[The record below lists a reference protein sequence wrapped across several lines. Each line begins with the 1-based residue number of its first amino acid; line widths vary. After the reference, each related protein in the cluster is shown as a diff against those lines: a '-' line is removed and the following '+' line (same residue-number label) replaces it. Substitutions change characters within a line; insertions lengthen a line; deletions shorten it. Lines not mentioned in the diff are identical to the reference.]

1 MAALDQ
7 SDPDMHSRWKVI
19 LAALGNLLAVSYI
32 DYLTGYQF
40 LFFVFYF
47 IPVALCGWYLGRM
60 AVFGMAILTGISWCY
75 VDILSHH
82 HYPSEA
88 FRYCNS
94 FICFLAFAIIGML
107 LQRLRQ
113 SLAEQTNMRREL
125 EVALEEIQRSTE
137 ESRKLQGQ
145 LQVVC
150 AWTKRIN
157 IEGKWIA
164 LDEFLT
170 DKLNAKV
177 TYGVSPEAM
186 EEVLNLE
193 QKNPAIAVC
202 NSSVELVSKQVGPAK
217 LLSTSS

>member
-1 MAALDQ
+1 M
-7 SDPDMHSRWKVI
+7 I
-19 LAALGNLLAVSYI
+19 
-32 DYLTGYQF
+32 
-40 LFFVFYF
+40 
-47 IPVALCGWYLGRM
+47 
-60 AVFGMAILTGISWCY
+60 
-75 VDILSHH
+75 
-82 HYPSEA
+82 
-88 FRYCNS
+88 
-94 FICFLAFAIIGML
+94 
-107 LQRLRQ
+107 
-113 SLAEQTNMRREL
+113 
-125 EVALEEIQRSTE
+125 EEIQRSTE